1 VSPERD
7 ADVFASLAAENA
19 SSRTLAAEDAAS
31 RGLATSTPA
40 VTAYERCAGRATQRR
55 RVRTSCPPP
64 AVASAP
70 RAYERTTL
78 RAVAADVGVDAALVI
93 RYFGSKQDLF
103 AAAAD
108 FDIDLPDLSGVDPDD
123 VAGILLPRFFAVW
136 EEDET
141 FLALLRAAM
150 TSPLAAETL
159 RRVFAEQ
166 VAPKLITATPDHPV
180 QRIGL
185 MGAFVIGLA
194 ITRYILVNPPIAG
207 LDRDELSRWAA
218 PVIRQLL
225 VGPAPA

>member
-1 VSPERD
+1 MAYSFRVTATRPR
-7 ADVFASLAAENA
+7 NA
-19 SSRTLAAEDAAS
+19 SQTRADILSAA
-31 RGLATSTPA
+31 
-40 VTAYERCAGRATQRR
+40 RR
-55 RVRTSCPPP
+55 RFG
-64 AVASAP
+64 AEG
-70 RAYERTTL
+70 YERTTL
-78 RAVAADVGVDAALVI
+78 RVVASDVGVDAALVI
-93 RYFGSKQDLF
+93 RYFGSKQALF

-108 FDIDLPDLSGVDPDD
+108 FTIELPDLSNVDPDE

-150 TSPLAAETL
+150 TSPVAAEAL

-166 VAPKLITATPDHPV
+166 VAPKLISATPDHPI

-194 ITRYILVNPPIAG
+194 TTRYVLVNPPIAS
-207 LDRDELSRWAA
+207 LSREELSRWAA

-225 VGPAPA
+225 VGPAPS

>member
-1 VSPERD
+1 VAYSFRVTATRPR
-7 ADVFASLAAENA
+7 NA
-19 SSRTLAAEDAAS
+19 SQTRADILSAA
-31 RGLATSTPA
+31 
-40 VTAYERCAGRATQRR
+40 RR
-55 RVRTSCPPP
+55 RFG
-64 AVASAP
+64 AEG
-70 RAYERTTL
+70 YERTTL
-78 RAVAADVGVDAALVI
+78 RAVASDVGVDAALVI

-108 FDIDLPDLSGVDPDD
+108 FTIELPDLSGVDPDEI
-123 VAGILLPRFFAVW
+123 AGILLPRFFAVW

-150 TSPLAAETL
+150 TSPVAADAL

-166 VAPKLITATPDHPV
+166 VAPKLITATPDNPI

-194 ITRYILVNPPIAG
+194 TTRYVLVNPPIAS
-207 LDRDELSRWAA
+207 LSREELSRWAA

-225 VGPAPA
+225 VGPAPS

>member
-1 VSPERD
+1 MAYSFRVTATRPR
-7 ADVFASLAAENA
+7 NA
-19 SSRTLAAEDAAS
+19 SQTRADILSAA
-31 RGLATSTPA
+31 
-40 VTAYERCAGRATQRR
+40 RR
-55 RVRTSCPPP
+55 RFG
-64 AVASAP
+64 AEG
-70 RAYERTTL
+70 YERTTL
-78 RAVAADVGVDAALVI
+78 RAVASDVGVDAALVI
-93 RYFGSKQDLF
+93 RYFGSKQALF

-108 FDIDLPDLSGVDPDD
+108 FTIELPDLSNVDPDE

-150 TSPLAAETL
+150 TSPVAAEAL

-166 VAPKLITATPDHPV
+166 VAPKLITATPDHPI

-194 ITRYILVNPPIAG
+194 TTRYVLVNPPIAS
-207 LDRDELSRWAA
+207 LSREELSRWAA

-225 VGPAPA
+225 VGPAPS

>member
-1 VSPERD
+1 
-7 ADVFASLAAENA
+7 
-19 SSRTLAAEDAAS
+19 
-31 RGLATSTPA
+31 
-40 VTAYERCAGRATQRR
+40 VTATRPRNATQTRADILSAARR
-55 RVRTSCPPP
+55 RFG
-64 AVASAP
+64 AEG
-70 RAYERTTL
+70 YERTTL

-103 AAAAD
+103 AEAAD
-108 FDIDLPDLSGVDPDD
+108 FSIEVPDMSGVDPDE

-150 TSPLAAETL
+150 TSPVAADTL
-159 RRVFAEQ
+159 RKVFAQQ
-166 VAPKLITATPDHPV
+166 VAPKLVTATPDNPV

-194 ITRYILVNPPIAG
+194 TTRYVLKNPPIANLG
-207 LDRDELSRWAA
+207 RDELTRWAA

-225 VGPAPA
+225 VGPAPDPQDC

>member
-1 VSPERD
+1 LSWRVNPPRPPKPPLPR
-7 ADVFASLAAENA
+7 AQFLAAA
-19 SSRTLAAEDAAS
+19 R
-31 RGLATSTPA
+31 
-40 VTAYERCAGRATQRR
+40 RCFGAQG
-55 RVRTSCPPP
+55 
-64 AVASAP
+64 
-70 RAYERTTL
+70 YERTTL

-108 FDIDLPDLSGVDPDD
+108 FSIDLPDLSDVDPDE

-136 EEDET
+136 EDEK

-150 TSPLAAETL
+150 TSPVAADAL
-159 RRVFAEQ
+159 RNVFAQQ
-166 VAPKLITATPDHPV
+166 VAPKLLTATPDHPI

-194 ITRYILVNPPIAG
+194 TTRYVLVNPPVAS
-207 LDRDELSRWAA
+207 LSREELSRWAA

-225 VGPAPA
+225 VGPAP

>member
-1 VSPERD
+1 MTTSRPR
-7 ADVFASLAAENA
+7 NA
-19 SSRTLAAEDAAS
+19 SQTRADILSAA
-31 RGLATSTPA
+31 
-40 VTAYERCAGRATQRR
+40 RR
-55 RVRTSCPPP
+55 RFG
-64 AVASAP
+64 AEG
-70 RAYERTTL
+70 YDRTTL

-93 RYFGSKQDLF
+93 RYFGNKQELF

-108 FDIDLPDLSGVDPDD
+108 FTIELPDLSNVDPDD
-123 VAGILLPRFFAVW
+123 IAGLLLPRFFAVW

-150 TSPLAAETL
+150 TSKVAADAL

-166 VAPKLITATPDHPV
+166 VAPKLITATPDNPV

-194 ITRYILVNPPIAG
+194 TTRYVLVNPPIAN
-207 LDRDELSRWAA
+207 LSREELSRWAA

-225 VGPAPA
+225 VGPAT

>member
-1 VSPERD
+1 VTVTRPR
-7 ADVFASLAAENA
+7 NA
-19 SSRTLAAEDAAS
+19 SQTRADILSAA
-31 RGLATSTPA
+31 
-40 VTAYERCAGRATQRR
+40 RR
-55 RVRTSCPPP
+55 RFG
-64 AVASAP
+64 AEG
-70 RAYERTTL
+70 YERTTL
-78 RAVAADVGVDAALVI
+78 RAVAGEVGVDAALVI
-93 RYFGSKQDLF
+93 RYFGSKQNLF

-108 FDIDLPDLSGVDPDD
+108 FSIELPDMSNVDPDE
-123 VAGILLPRFFAVW
+123 VAAILLPRFFAVW

-150 TSPLAAETL
+150 TSDVAADTL

-194 ITRYILVNPPIAG
+194 TTRYILQNPPIAS
-207 LDRDELSRWAA
+207 LSREELSRWAA

-225 VGPAPA
+225 VGPAPS

>member
-1 VSPERD
+1 MTVTRPRNASQTR
-7 ADVFASLAAENA
+7 ADILLAA
-19 SSRTLAAEDAAS
+19 
-31 RGLATSTPA
+31 
-40 VTAYERCAGRATQRR
+40 RR
-55 RVRTSCPPP
+55 RFG
-64 AVASAP
+64 AEG
-70 RAYERTTL
+70 YERTTL

-108 FDIDLPDLSGVDPDD
+108 FSIELPDMSVDPDE

-150 TSPLAAETL
+150 TSPVAADTL
-159 RRVFAEQ
+159 RKVFAQQ
-166 VAPKLITATPDHPV
+166 VAPKLMTATPDNPV

-194 ITRYILVNPPIAG
+194 TTRYVLKNPPIAD
-207 LDRDELSRWAA
+207 LSREELTRWAA

-225 VGPAPA
+225 VGPAP

>member
-1 VSPERD
+1 MTATRPRNAGQTR
-7 ADVFASLAAENA
+7 ADILSAA
-19 SSRTLAAEDAAS
+19 
-31 RGLATSTPA
+31 
-40 VTAYERCAGRATQRR
+40 RR
-55 RVRTSCPPP
+55 RFGTEG
-64 AVASAP
+64 
-70 RAYERTTL
+70 YEGTTL

-108 FDIDLPDLSGVDPDD
+108 FSIDLPDLSDIDPDK

-150 TSPLAAETL
+150 TSPVAADTL

-166 VAPKLITATPDHPV
+166 VAPKLITATPDHPI

-194 ITRYILVNPPIAG
+194 TTRYVLLNPPVAS
-207 LDRDELSRWAA
+207 LSRDELTRWAA

-225 VGPAPA
+225 VGPAP